1 MTGTVQTFD
10 PRQAPRWLRTRSTGT
25 PGRYRRKPAAKRT
38 KWRLAALAPA
48 IYLAWSGGIGQ
59 QDITALIEAS
69 RGSAPRWMSA
79 IEAAPHSS
87 SITPSLVLADASQGR
102 QQNAPDYAITNA
114 APGTDA
120 AVIRGLE
127 NFAKES
133 APKTPPA
140 QTPVNRAAK
149 GDRYV
154 SLAPDRLMTGVASGT
169 VYTMSSML
177 GSKTPSDMPRV
188 AFVRP
193 NHPVGLSGTALADA
207 GGKTGTKGEALDLVR
222 LAMARNVAATSVSY
236 ASAYAPQGMDNV
248 RAPFEALLGGSG
260 LPQAAED
267 EASLET
273 NAKSDPF
280 WWANRALPASV
291 ITSKEQRCLAEAVYF
306 EARGEPLEG
315 QVAVAQVVLN
325 RVRNPAYP
333 ETICKVVYQNRHLR
347 NRCQFSFACDGIR
360 DNIGEK
366 PQWELAQK
374 VARETVSGERYL
386 DKVGASTHYHATY
399 VSPRWARYM
408 KRLDRIGQHIF
419 YRTKGGG
426 WS

>member
-1 MTGTVQTFD
+1 MTGTVQTFE
-10 PRQAPRWLRTRSTGT
+10 PRQVPSWLLTRDVGPTRKRRSGKTG
-25 PGRYRRKPAAKRT
+25 RIAR
-38 KWRLAALAPA
+38 WRLAVLAPA
-48 IYLAWSGGIGQ
+48 AYLAWTGGIAQ
-59 QDITALIEAS
+59 QDITALIEAT
-69 RGSAPRWMSA
+69 RGNAPRWMSA

-87 SITPSLVLADASQGR
+87 SIAPSLVLADASQGR
-102 QQNAPDYAITNA
+102 TADTPDYAVTNA

-127 NFAKES
+127 NFAKET
-133 APKTPPA
+133 APKSPPA
-140 QTPVNRAAK
+140 QTPVNRKVK
-149 GDRYV
+149 GDRFV
-154 SLAPDRLMTGVASGT
+154 SLAPDRQMTGVAAGS
-169 VYTMSSML
+169 VYTMASLIGTRSQPDL
-177 GSKTPSDMPRV
+177 PHV

-193 NHPVGLSGTALADA
+193 NLPTAAETTA
-207 GGKTGTKGEALDLVR
+207 VANVKGKTKGEALDLVR

-260 LPQAAED
+260 LPQSAED
-267 EASLET
+267 EAALET

-280 WWANRALPASV
+280 WWADRALPASV
-291 ITSKEQRCLAEAVYF
+291 VTAKEQRCLAEAVYF
-306 EARGEPLEG
+306 EARGEPLDG

-347 NRCQFSFACDGIR
+347 NRCQFSFACDGIA
-360 DNIGEK
+360 DAINEK

-374 VARETVSGERYL
+374 VARETVSGQRYL
-386 DKVGASTHYHATY
+386 EKVGASTHYHATY
-399 VSPRWARYM
+399 VNPRWSRYM
-408 KRLDRIGQHIF
+408 KRLERIGQHIF